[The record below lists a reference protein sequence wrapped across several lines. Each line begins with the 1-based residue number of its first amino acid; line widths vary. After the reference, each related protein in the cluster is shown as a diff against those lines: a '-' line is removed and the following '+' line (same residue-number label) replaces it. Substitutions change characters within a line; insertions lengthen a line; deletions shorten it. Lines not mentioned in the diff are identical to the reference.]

1 MPLVNIT
8 EGWQKILPSSVLKQR
23 CKDRARTLQHEVS
36 FAAMK
41 MAWGKFYPRGSSLPG
56 TSVIVL
62 SQQACLNRCYGQ
74 TEITRSHSTWPHT
87 G

>member
-56 TSVIVL
+56 TSVIG
-62 SQQACLNRCYGQ
+62 SQPTPRLCPLATSMLEPMLWTN
-74 TEITRSHSTWPHT
+74 
-87 G
+87 